1 MAAAAAAASM
11 GEIDGEAVR
20 PRVSDAKGILRQSRE
35 FLDFFW
41 DIAKPEQETRLKAI
55 ERLTEHLKTSE
66 KKNESD
72 ELKYTLK
79 RLVDGLSHSREA
91 ARPGFSLALA
101 QVLGVFE
108 EIPLQTAL
116 DQIKE
121 KHDLHKVKKKLVR
134 NAAFGRFFGV
144 LALSQSTRLH
154 KEPQVLVQCVQLLQ
168 SLAQYREH
176 LRDLPRKTM
185 VDILSETNEEVFQ
198 EVLLGALHSDLSCA
212 FSTPEQLQL
221 LLVAMQRFPDVLKP
235 KKLKKLLGT
244 ATVITEE
251 NIPKLVEVLKMAAR
265 SAKKEHVLPAVALD
279 LLQVSLREDRF
290 ELFWREAV
298 VGGLLTDQ
306 AGPSSYMC
314 YRLLA
319 SALPLLPL
327 PQLRRMLSGEVMRHY
342 GQHVVSAQ
350 LPDRFK
356 FAPEMETRVAEFLTG
371 CSDAEKQLAVMVA
384 FSTLTNQGYPVVPS
398 FWKVVQ
404 NLRPAVLRRYVDWL
418 KDTFCRPQLDSCLD
432 FSTRRQRENQEEGVQ
447 DKQCVFRLRKWIVPR
462 LVSIVE
468 NSQVKKDEEL
478 VMDIA
483 RFVFFHAFF
492 DVKKSTPDIPETES
506 TLSAPLDTST
516 RDVVASSFFGLLQ
529 HLNHLG
535 ALGDCTEGI
544 APHERRVQG
553 VTADGSLWIYCLVQ
567 YADRLLKHTK
577 YVCCARPMTPDER
590 AAWDSML
597 ASVEALRKRAKAKKM
612 HVGEA
617 SAFQQLLLLM
627 GIYLFKAPEESVE
640 LLQDLQNCMAKA
652 QEKKARKKKTK
663 AAAGAAEEDEE
674 PHWVEVLV
682 EILLSLLSQPSR
694 LIRQVCNA
702 VFSRIAAHLTPAA
715 LHSILDV
722 LDPRKEGEGQDALVV
737 TDERDTDKRRKC
749 SSEDE
754 EDEEEGKG
762 ENEDSDSSEEYSDDE
777 SVGDD
782 EEEEEEQDVD
792 QNFRLELMKVL
803 QGQNALAAK
812 EDGSED
818 EELDDEAMMKL
829 DGSIATLFAEQKKR
843 IQAKKD
849 EKERL
854 RKEKMLVRDFKIKVL
869 DLLEIF
875 LSKQSESPQVLGV
888 VEPLLAVMENAMSR
902 DTNQQEQDFLR
913 KTADIFM
920 NQLCKAKRYC
930 RNMGDMKEEL
940 HDMLDRLVSRAQKL
954 SDSSVSLYYFSASLY
969 LLKVLRGSVSPSL
982 RGNEEEASAEQ
993 AGAMGAV
1000 DVDRVT
1006 ALYRGALTSFMTH
1019 RKSSLSGGMFTEL
1032 FTRFPVLCVRLLDTA
1047 AEFISGGVRQYQQGE
1062 ACTVV
1067 LRGLQTR
1074 DVQQLLPDPRWK
1086 DLCEKTLGYLVET
1099 LKPVTE
1105 CKLKVDQEKVLKV
1118 LELSQ
1123 FLLKNIRQKALSV
1136 NLEPLRDALLPL
1148 KEAHGSHSS
1157 RRLQDTYWNVLR
1169 HFGILKPK
1177 GEKKEKSKKDTELQP
1192 PQGLRKKK
1200 GFLPETK
1207 KRKNRKKPVVQE
1219 GKSPAGGR
1227 PGSGAT
1233 PRTPAGAAAQDEQ
1246 HEKKRSKSS
1255 KKKRKQQGGAQGAGA
1270 TPAKKAKAESAEL
1283 QQQQKKKKKKKR
1295 EGKGK

>member
-66 KKNESD
+66 KKNEQSD

-101 QVLGVFE
+101 QVRARSLTRTLTHTHTRTF
-108 EIPLQTAL
+108 PLARS
-116 DQIKE
+116 
-121 KHDLHKVKKKLVR
+121 KLVR

-663 AAAGAAEEDEE
+663 ADEE

-762 ENEDSDSSEEYSDDE
+762 EVERVPQNEDSDSSEEYSDDE

-854 RKEKMLVRDFKIKVL
+854 RKEKMLVRDFKIKVCCASAEAMREGACTSMYLIVPPPVSLYLVLQCASISVTLPAPRQHYTSLYLAVSSYLITSRCFSLYLVYPAVPRRLQVL

-888 VEPLLAVMENAMSR
+888 VEPLLAVMENC
-902 DTNQQEQDFLR
+902 DT
-913 KTADIFM
+913 
-920 NQLCKAKRYC
+920 
-930 RNMGDMKEEL
+930 
-940 HDMLDRLVSRAQKL
+940 L
-954 SDSSVSLYYFSASLY
+954 SL
-969 LLKVLRGSVSPSL
+969 
-982 RGNEEEASAEQ
+982 Q

-1086 DLCEKTLGYLVET
+1086 DLCEKTLGYLVEVST
-1099 LKPVTE
+1099 PT
-1105 CKLKVDQEKVLKV
+1105 
-1118 LELSQ
+1118 
-1123 FLLKNIRQKALSV
+1123 
-1136 NLEPLRDALLPL
+1136 
-1148 KEAHGSHSS
+1148 
-1157 RRLQDTYWNVLR
+1157 
-1169 HFGILKPK
+1169 KPK